1 MLDVNNVLPTPKSY
15 RKMKI
20 INVSKTTTK
29 TKDENENENEDEN
42 EDERRKRRRSKRT
55 VERRKLIFKTNV
67 LVPKTNVIRKGEG
80 ATVAAS
86 HLPSLSWLSS
96 GRTGSVLQRT
106 PILWERVINYRKCP
120 TNETPAIFRLQIK
133 QKDAAESD
141 RKIRLIT

>member
-1 MLDVNNVLPTPKSY
+1 MLNVNNVLPTLYKD

-20 INVSKTTTK
+20 INVSNTTTK

-86 HLPSLSWLSS
+86 HLPSLSWLSRFFVT
-96 GRTGSVLQRT
+96 GRTGSVLPWKPSAFSRKAPLT
-106 PILWERVINYRKCP
+106 TDNVLLTKRRRFSVI
-120 TNETPAIFRLQIK
+120 
-133 QKDAAESD
+133 
-141 RKIRLIT
+141 